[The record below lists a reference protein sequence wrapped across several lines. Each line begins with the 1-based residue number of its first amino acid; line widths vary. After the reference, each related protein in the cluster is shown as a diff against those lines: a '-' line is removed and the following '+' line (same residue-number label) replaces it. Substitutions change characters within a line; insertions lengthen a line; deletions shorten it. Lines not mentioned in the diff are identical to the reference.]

1 MENKA
6 YTEVLEVIKYL
17 PMEERS
23 KIPIEMIDFFK
34 KNMDINYF
42 FKFDPNMDL
51 DKQNISEEANAI
63 LIILFRNHFLTE
75 TQKIKLNEILKLNET
90 ISEKKKEKTYNLNT
104 IFKNVKNTKNTKN
117 NLENNTS
124 EEWAIIEYKEKNFF
138 QKIVKKI
145 KCLFKRG

>member
-63 LIILFRNHFLTE
+63 LIILFRNYFLTE

-90 ISEKKKEKTYNLNT
+90 ISEKKKEKIYNPNT

-124 EEWAIIEYKEKNFF
+124 EEGAIIEYKEKNFF
-138 QKIVKKI
+138 QN
-145 KCLFKRG
+145 L